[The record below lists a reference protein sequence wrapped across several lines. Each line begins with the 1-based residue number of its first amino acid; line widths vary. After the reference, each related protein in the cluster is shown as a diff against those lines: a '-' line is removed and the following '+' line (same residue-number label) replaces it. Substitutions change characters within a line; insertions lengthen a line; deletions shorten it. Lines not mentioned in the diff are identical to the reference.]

1 MATKKSTKKSSK
13 GKATLKLDRLSA
25 NQLNTASKTFF
36 RAAQQGSVKE
46 LAQVVS
52 PEFRFIDEKGQV
64 QRAAACTASIE
75 ETVSNPDP
83 TRKAAA
89 TKEKMKVNSF
99 KVKGVNTQKI
109 GDVVIETM
117 MYSDNVTVQP
127 RNQKKTVTFDRNFR
141 WTNIWAQSDGGF
153 KLVLT
158 QLTPAYKE

>member
-13 GKATLKLDRLSA
+13 GKAALKLDRLSA

-36 RAAQQGSVKE
+36 RAAQQGSIKE
-46 LAQVVS
+46 LVQVVS

-83 TRKAAA
+83 TRKIF
-89 TKEKMKVNSF
+89 TKDKIKVNSF
-99 KVKGVNTQKI
+99 NVKSVNTQKI

-117 MYSDNVTVQP
+117 LYSDNVTVQP
-127 RNQKKTVTFDRNFR
+127 RNQRKTVTFDRSFR
-141 WTNIWAQSDGGF
+141 WTNIWAQSNGGF
-153 KLVLT
+153 KLMLT

>member
-36 RAAQQGSVKE
+36 RAAQQGSIKE
-46 LAQVVS
+46 LAAVVS
-52 PEFRFIDEKGQV
+52 PDFRFIDEKGQML
-64 QRAAACTASIE
+64 RAAACTASIE

-83 TRKAAA
+83 TKKTFA
-89 TKEKMKVNSF
+89 KEKIKVNSF
-99 KVKGVNTQKI
+99 NVKSANTQKI

-117 MYSDNVTVQP
+117 LYSDNVTVQP

-153 KLVLT
+153 KLMLT